1 MNNENKKFITVS
13 FVAAGIIIGIVV
25 SSLLAAFST
34 FSGAIASAYANDS
47 LRHGIPVALGIVT
60 FLVLQFNKIAVTYAD
75 EVVSELK
82 KVVWPNRK
90 DTTAM
95 TIVVCIM
102 VLISGLVLG
111 FFDFISNYVVNKLLT
126 MI

>member
-47 LRHGIPVALGIVT
+47 LRHGIPVALGVLT
-60 FLVLQFNKIAVTYAD
+60 FLILQFNKKAVIYAD

-82 KVVWPNRK
+82 KVVWPSRK

>member
-13 FVAAGIIIGIVV
+13 FVGVGVIVGIVV
-25 SSLLAAFST
+25 SSLLTAFST
-34 FSGAIASAYANDS
+34 FSGALASAYANET
-47 LRHGIPVALGIVT
+47 LRHGIPVGFGILA
-60 FLVLQFNKIAVTYAD
+60 FLILQFNKTSVIYTD

-82 KVVWPNRK
+82 KVVWPSRK

-102 VLISGLVLG
+102 VLISGLALG
-111 FFDFISNYVVNKLLT
+111 FFDFLSNYVVNKLLT
-126 MI
+126 LI

>member
-13 FVAAGIIIGIVV
+13 FVAAGIIVGIVV

-34 FSGAIASAYANDS
+34 FSGALASAYANDT
-47 LRHGIPVALGIVT
+47 LRHGIPVAFGIIT
-60 FLVLQFNKIAVTYAD
+60 FLILQFNKKTVTYAD

-102 VLISGLVLG
+102 VVISGLVLG
-111 FFDFISNYVVNKLLT
+111 FFDTISNYVVNKLLT